1 MLGLAPME
9 IGCIMLIMSVRKPAD
24 GTRCG
29 GRPCVLGMKKCP
41 PAARRLAGLWCVCC
55 PSYVV
60 ITVDGSWYDR
70 STRFFT
76 PHFGVVHR

>member
-1 MLGLAPME
+1 MLGLGYGMR
-9 IGCIMLIMSVRKPAD
+9 IMLISSGWNAPD
-24 GTRCG
+24 GMRCG
-29 GRPCVLGMKKCP
+29 GGSPWRPGGMKRC
-41 PAARRLAGLWCVCC
+41 AALPRRLAGLWCVCC

-76 PHFGVVHR
+76 PHLGVVHR

>member
-1 MLGLAPME
+1 MLGFAPMA
-9 IGCIMLIMSVRKPAD
+9 GCIMLIRSGRKLD
-24 GTRCG
+24 GIRWCG
-29 GRPCVLGMKKCP
+29 GSPYAFGMKRCAP
-41 PAARRLAGLWCVCC
+41 PARRLAGLWCVCC

-76 PHFGVVHR
+76 PHLGVVHR